1 VLHDNVINNK
11 KLVEAQVVCEGVAAA
26 WECLKDGR
34 GRDKYL
40 TRNVVEVVVIS
51 GEDPRR
57 MRATAKC
64 IGMNSRTVTRAVQCR
79 RLLNSRVE
87 GEK

>member
-34 GRDKYL
+34 GHLRRRSEAYEGHCQMYWNELKDCDKGCSMQKI
-40 TRNVVEVVVIS
+40 V
-51 GEDPRR
+51 
-57 MRATAKC
+57 K
-64 IGMNSRTVTRAVQCR
+64 
-79 RLLNSRVE
+79 
-87 GEK
+87 